1 MQNNKIVETDFFAPI
16 IFGIILALP
25 FLFAGFWWLAWCG
38 LIPLLILIE
47 RSPSYKK
54 TMSIC
59 FAYGF
64 SFYVASLYWLYYT
77 SLIGLII
84 VAAYCSLYFVL
95 FGFILKAAI
104 EKKRPS
110 TLVYIIFASCLW
122 VACEFIRSHLFTGF
136 GWNQLGYSQF
146 EKIKII
152 QIADFSGVYGVT
164 FTVVYINASLK
175 DIAVNLKNLLLYKRK
190 IVIKETAIA
199 LSCLIII
206 LLSYAYGDI
215 KLNEKLSD
223 RTMKVSVIQGNIAQH
238 KKWENFYKD
247 MIMDKYI
254 RLSSM
259 AAIDRPDLIVWP
271 ETSLPGYLEEYDLYK
286 EVSDFAK
293 DVRTPVLIGA
303 PRMQTYNQGYYNSAV
318 LFSKEGEMIDFYDK
332 IHLVPFG
339 EYIPFRKVMGF
350 LYRYYDIAE
359 FSPGDIYT
367 IFKVDGY
374 NLSVLICFEDAFEGL
389 VRNFVRRGADFMI
402 NITNDAWFY
411 ESAEPRQ
418 HLSASVL
425 RAVENNKSFIRAANT
440 GISGFIDPY
449 GRIISKV
456 KKGKKDVCVSGFST
470 AEVPLSE
477 NMSIYTRL
485 GNVFVLS
492 CIVFILSYLFKPS
505 RK

>member
-1 MQNNKIVETDFFAPI
+1 
-16 IFGIILALP
+16 
-25 FLFAGFWWLAWCG
+25 
-38 LIPLLILIE
+38 
-47 RSPSYKK
+47 
-54 TMSIC
+54 
-59 FAYGF
+59 
-64 SFYVASLYWLYYT
+64 
-77 SLIGLII
+77 LII
-84 VAAYCSLYFVL
+84 AAAYCALYFVL
-95 FGFILKAAI
+95 FGFILKAAT
-104 EKKRPS
+104 EKKKLS
-110 TLVYIIFASCLW
+110 TLSYIVFASCLW
-122 VACEFIRSHLFTGF
+122 VTCEFIRSHLFTGF

-164 FTVVYINASLK
+164 FIIVYINAALK
-175 DIAVNLKNLLLYKRK
+175 DIAVNLNNFLLYKRK
-190 IVIKETAIA
+190 IVLKETAIA

-215 KLNEKLSD
+215 KLSRKLSD

-238 KKWENFYKD
+238 KKWEDFYKD

-271 ETSLPGYLEEYDLYK
+271 ETSLPGYLEEYDLYEK
-286 EVSDFAK
+286 VSGFAK
-293 DVRTPVLIGA
+293 DAQIPVLIGA
-303 PRMQTYNQGYYNSAV
+303 PRMKTYNKGYYNSAV
-318 LFSKEGEMIDFYDK
+318 LFSKEGKMVDFYDK

-339 EYIPFRKVMGF
+339 EYIPFRKALGF

-367 IFKVDGY
+367 IFEVDDF

-389 VRNFVRRGADFMI
+389 VRNFVRRGAGFMV

-425 RAVENNKSFIRAANT
+425 RAVENNRSFIRAANT

-449 GRIISKV
+449 GRVISKV
-456 KKGKKDVCVSGFST
+456 KKGKQDVCVSGFST

-477 NMSIYTRL
+477 NMTIYTRW
-485 GNVFVLS
+485 GNIFVLF
-492 CIVFILSYLFKPS
+492 CVVFILIYPLKPT
-505 RK
+505 RG